1 MDFTEALALVDVS
14 RGDGTPKDAGA
25 PLAGEGRRPPPG
37 IAACPGTEPAER
49 GCRRREVQVDEA
61 LVMRAY
67 TWLRAPCKYATLEAA
82 SSSTRGTV
90 AGRAVAQPLPWR
102 AARESPEGRQQEPSW
117 GTDTDCGLHFD
128 RAARAEQAKQGLA
141 VGVRWEAQGELT
153 VGEDGRLGGRRA

>member
-90 AGRAVAQPLPWR
+90 AGRQWHSLFLGEPPGKDLRGGSRSR
-102 AARESPEGRQQEPSW
+102 AGALTQ
-117 GTDTDCGLHFD
+117 TGLHFD